1 MKTGMIMVVLLAVF
15 TLTAGGEL
23 KVLTIGNS
31 FADSVF
37 RDLPQIVES
46 VPGCELKLDRAN
58 IGGCS
63 LQRHWEEIGKCEANG
78 NYKPYG
84 GKYTLKEKLE
94 SDKWDI
100 VTLHQVSNQSFE
112 INSFEPYLA
121 NLVAYVHKYA
131 PQAEI
136 VLQMTWAYRDDHVF
150 FDNGKLDP
158 AKMFDG
164 IYKAYD
170 FYGKKYQFRVIPVG
184 KAVELALATQ
194 PVKFIKPAKRVDIS
208 GFKYPENPDTTP
220 GSFYIE
226 IYWNK
231 NKEGGYTQSYDLKHL
246 NARGSYL
253 QACVWFAFLFHKD
266 PRKIAYV
273 PQWVNPEDA
282 AFLRDIAAKTF
293 ADYKQP
299 RDPKTTAAPVGR

>member
-1 MKTGMIMVVLLAVF
+1 LKKTGMIAVMLF
-15 TLTAGGEL
+15 AALVLTAGGEL

-37 RDLPQIVES
+37 RDLPQVAES
-46 VPGCELKLDRAN
+46 VGGCKLKLDRAN

-63 LQRHWEEIGKCEANG
+63 LQRHWEEIGKCEANAD
-78 NYKPYG
+78 YKPYG

-112 INSFEPYLA
+112 INSFEPYLG
-121 NLVAYVHKYA
+121 NLVAYVRKYA

-158 AKMFDG
+158 EKMFDG
-164 IYKAYD
+164 IFKTYD

-194 PVKFIKPAKRVDIS
+194 PVKFVKPAKRADIS
-208 GFKYPENPDTTP
+208 AFKYPENPNTTP

-253 QACVWFAFLFHKD
+253 QACVWFAFLFHED
-266 PRKIAYV
+266 PRKITYV
-273 PQWVNPEDA
+273 PQGVTPEDA
-282 AFLRDIAAKTF
+282 AFLRATAAKAF
-293 ADYKQP
+293 ADYRQP
-299 RDPKTTAAPVGR
+299 RGQ

>member
-1 MKTGMIMVVLLAVF
+1 MRKIGLIAAVLSAGLM
-15 TLTAGGEL
+15 LMAGGEL

-37 RDLPQIVES
+37 RDLPQAVES
-46 VPGCELKLDRAN
+46 VPGCKLKLDRAN

-63 LQRHWEEIGKCEANG
+63 LLRHWEEIGKCEANA

-112 INSFEPYLA
+112 INSFEPYLG
-121 NLVAYVHKYA
+121 NLVAYVHQYA

-164 IYKAYD
+164 IFKAYG

-194 PVKFIKPAKRVDIS
+194 SPKFVKPAKRPDIT
-208 GFKYPENPDTTP
+208 GLKYPENPNTTP
-220 GSFYIE
+220 GSFYVE
-226 IYWNK
+226 VYWGK
-231 NKEGGYTQSYDLKHL
+231 NKEGNFTQSYDLKHL

-253 QACVWFAFLFHKD
+253 QACVWFAFLFDED
-266 PRKIAYV
+266 PRKITYI
-273 PQWVNPEDA
+273 PQGVTPEDA
-282 AFLRDIAAKTF
+282 AFLRDVAAKAF
-293 ADYKQP
+293 AGYKQP
-299 RDPKTTAAPVGR
+299 RGQ